1 VWLAGTLAI
10 PRVANRP
17 GRPQKQFSDASDRSK
32 RRKTEDVRNS
42 MDVELLIHATQLK
55 LRSSGKRDASQVLKA
70 ITSSPTRATKYKKAF
85 ASQQEKIQTKMTS
98 VSALAMFVEAGLS
111 RRQYE
116 IIRNTQKQI
125 YPCYSSL
132 QSAKIDCY
140 PDKEAYRVTET
151 CAEVEL
157 QNLLDHTVTRLL
169 TYLEEIVQNLRRT
182 KKAIRCCCYAS
193 GVVIDLNKRSASKNF
208 RMTVIQILIYSK
220 VLLCLCS

>member
-1 VWLAGTLAI
+1 LLLTLSKSFSGLNQNKKKIDPSAQKKETFITKNNVWLAGTLAI

-85 ASQQEKIQTKMTS
+85 ASQQEKIQIKMTS

-125 YPCYSSL
+125 YPC
-132 QSAKIDCY
+132 
-140 PDKEAYRVTET
+140 
-151 CAEVEL
+151 
-157 QNLLDHTVTRLL
+157 
-169 TYLEEIVQNLRRT
+169 
-182 KKAIRCCCYAS
+182 
-193 GVVIDLNKRSASKNF
+193 
-208 RMTVIQILIYSK
+208 
-220 VLLCLCS
+220 